1 VERRTA
7 VAYRPPTAFAVD
19 EGPSADSLVPK
30 VRLRIARDL
39 ASGKVEI
46 PPFPKVALELHKIAS
61 SRVPDLALACKLIQR
76 EVDLAGRMVKA
87 ACSPIFGSKPVDT
100 LDAAAMRLGVE
111 GVRDVAMMA
120 AMGRLMR
127 ASPFVGLAREIT
139 IHSFT
144 VAVLTQWICE
154 ANALDKKQGFLCG
167 LFHDVG
173 RLALIVALEQY
184 GRTEPIYLEPDVVQV
199 ISDDLHAQVG
209 AVVLSSWGMHT
220 IAKRI
225 AERHHEPLKVTGPD
239 VPIVRAVAIADA
251 ADKLVALD
259 IAERTL
265 RLSVD
270 PVVVAGNLSSE
281 LVEQLAAGVDTI
293 RADEML
299 NAMTA

>member
-1 VERRTA
+1 VTPH
-7 VAYRPPTAFAVD
+7 AYRPATAFTVD
-19 EGPSADSLVPK
+19 DMPSPDELVAK

-39 ASGKVEI
+39 TTGKVEI
-46 PPFPKVALELHKIAS
+46 PPFPKVALELHKIAV
-61 SRVPDLALACKLIQR
+61 SRVPDMALACKLIQR

-111 GVRDVAMMA
+111 GLRDIAMMA
-120 AMGRLMR
+120 AMGKLMR
-127 ASPFVGLAREIT
+127 ASPVVELAREVT

-154 ANALDKKQGFLCG
+154 ATGLDKKQGFLCG

-173 RLALIVALEQY
+173 RLALVVALDHY
-184 GRTEPIYLEPDVVQV
+184 GRTEPIYLEPDTIAIV
-199 ISDDLHAQVG
+199 SDALHAQVG
-209 AVVLSSWGMHT
+209 TVVLSSWGMHT
-220 IAKRI
+220 IAKRV
-225 AERHHEPLKVTGPD
+225 AERHHEALKVTGPD
-239 VPIVRAVAIADA
+239 GPLIRAVAIADT
-251 ADKLVALD
+251 ADKLRALD
-259 IAERTL
+259 VSERTL
-265 RLSVD
+265 NLSVD
-270 PVVVAGNLSSE
+270 PIVLEAKLSSD